1 MYSEVHPAAQLCK
14 AEHGAMYVIDKH
26 QYRWNRYT
34 RRNSTKGEAMSLT
47 PADVRA
53 VAFNRAAIGRRGYHE
68 DEVDSFLEL
77 VEEELDRLIKQVQPP
92 TAQPED
98 TPVQPAE
105 VQPAGEAAGHTND
118 SLQAIRLLQAAEET
132 ATRLT
137 KETKTESERL
147 LTDAR
152 NQSATLI
159 AEATNRAA
167 AIEQHARTTALT
179 LEKEAQTNHDAI
191 LGGLVQKRAT
201 LEQEVDEL
209 YSYRQEIHRQLRE
222 LIRKHL
228 TILEQDDI
236 HQQLG
241 DTPPEDNSAGQAAA

>member
-1 MYSEVHPAAQLCK
+1 
-14 AEHGAMYVIDKH
+14 
-26 QYRWNRYT
+26 
-34 RRNSTKGEAMSLT
+34 MSIT

-53 VAFNRAAIGRRGYHE
+53 IAFNRAPIGRRGYHE

-105 VQPAGEAAGHTND
+105 AQPAEAQPAEARPAEARPAGEAAGHTND
-118 SLQAIRLLQAAEET
+118 SLPAIRLLQAAEET

-137 KETKTESERL
+137 KEAKTQSERL

-152 NQSATLI
+152 DQSATLI

-167 AIEQHARTTALT
+167 AIEQHARTTAST

-209 YSYRQEIHRQLRE
+209 YSHRQEIHRQLRE

-236 HQQLG
+236 HQQRG
-241 DTPPEDNSAGQAAA
+241 AAPAEDNSAGQAAA

>member
-1 MYSEVHPAAQLCK
+1 
-14 AEHGAMYVIDKH
+14 
-26 QYRWNRYT
+26 
-34 RRNSTKGEAMSLT
+34 MSIT

-53 VAFNRAAIGRRGYHE
+53 VAFNRAPIGRRGYHE

-77 VEEELDRLIKQVQPP
+77 VEEELDRLIKQGQPP

-105 VQPAGEAAGHTND
+105 VLPAEVRPAGEAAGHTND

-137 KETKTESERL
+137 TEATTESEKL

-159 AEATNRAA
+159 AEATNQAA
-167 AIEQHARTTALT
+167 AIEQHARTTAST
-179 LEKEAQTNHDAI
+179 LENEAQTNHDAI

-201 LEQEVDEL
+201 LEHEVDEL
-209 YSYRQEIHRQLRE
+209 HSYSQELRRQLRE

-228 TILEQDDI
+228 AILEQEDT
-236 HQQLG
+236 HQQPG
-241 DTPPEDNSAGQAAA
+241 ATPPADNSAGQAAA

>member
-1 MYSEVHPAAQLCK
+1 MES
-14 AEHGAMYVIDKH
+14 IH
-26 QYRWNRYT
+26 QT
-34 RRNSTKGEAMSLT
+34 NSTKGDAMSLT

-53 VAFNRAAIGRRGYHE
+53 IAFNRAAIGRRGYHE
-68 DEVDSFLEL
+68 EEVDSFLEL
-77 VEEELDRLIKQVQPP
+77 VEEELDRLIKQVPPP
-92 TAQPED
+92 TAQPKD

-137 KETKTESERL
+137 KEAKTESERL

-159 AEATNRAA
+159 AEATSRAA

-209 YSYRQEIHRQLRE
+209 YSHRQAIHRQLRE
-222 LIRKHL
+222 LIHKHL

-241 DTPPEDNSAGQAAA
+241 ATPLEDNPAGQAAA

>member
-1 MYSEVHPAAQLCK
+1 
-14 AEHGAMYVIDKH
+14 
-26 QYRWNRYT
+26 
-34 RRNSTKGEAMSLT
+34 MSIT

-53 VAFNRAAIGRRGYHE
+53 VAFNRAPIGRRGYHE

-77 VEEELDRLIKQVQPP
+77 VEEEFDRLIKQVQPS
-92 TAQPED
+92 TTHPED

-105 VQPAGEAAGHTND
+105 VQPAGEAAAGHTND

-137 KETKTESERL
+137 TEATTESEKL

-191 LGGLVQKRAT
+191 LGGLVQKRVT

-209 YSYRQEIHRQLRE
+209 YSYRQEIHQQLRE
-222 LIRKHL
+222 LIRGHL
-228 TILEQDDI
+228 TILEQEDI
-236 HQQLG
+236 HQQLLLQG
-241 DTPPEDNSAGQAAA
+241 